1 MNRLKRFE
9 KNRYVGLRSNMRVY
23 DCDNNDQ
30 FERLLEKLDNVDYIS
45 KNLIQAFGP
54 DTLEEALNRGYSLT

>member
-1 MNRLKRFE
+1 LNRLKRFE
-9 KNRYVGLRSNMRVY
+9 KNRFVGLRSNMRVY
-23 DCDNNDQ
+23 DCDDNDQ
-30 FERLLEKLDNVDYIS
+30 FAGLQKKLANVDYIS

>member
-23 DCDNNDQ
+23 DCDDNDQ

>member
-1 MNRLKRFE
+1 
-9 KNRYVGLRSNMRVY
+9 MRVY
-23 DCDNNDQ
+23 DCDDNNQ

>member
-1 MNRLKRFE
+1 MK
-9 KNRYVGLRSNMRVY
+9 VY
-23 DCDNNDQ
+23 DCDDNDQ
-30 FERLLEKLDNVDYIS
+30 FAGLQKKLDNVDYIS